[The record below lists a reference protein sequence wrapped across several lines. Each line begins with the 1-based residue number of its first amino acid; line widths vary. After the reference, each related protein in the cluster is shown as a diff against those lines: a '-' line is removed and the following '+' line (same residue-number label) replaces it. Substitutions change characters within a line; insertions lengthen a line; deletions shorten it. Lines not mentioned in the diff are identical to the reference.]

1 MWFFFNL
8 VWVILPYISL
18 LVVIPLDD
26 YNWYPLQTDLVIIE
40 KELQVCLIN
49 CVVIL
54 LLETLVPY
62 NFALSDVHLW
72 PGAKQLL

>member
-72 PGAKQLL
+72 PGA